1 MDIFKTDIFKT
12 ITGDMLTGQN
22 VQMVIRS
29 CEVEKITGPNGT
41 IEKPVLYFEKSKRPL
56 VLNVTNSKK
65 LAKALGRETK
75 AWPGAK
81 VELYAEEISA
91 FGEKTNTVRLKV
103 VEKPPVLTTEDRK
116 ARRADNA
123 ELMHGPE
130 KAIGEA
136 VTEVISA
143 LDEAPE
149 FIKPTDL
156 FAPPP
161 PLDNPE
167 FVGENDIELAPVF
180 NTTEDLTYR
189 LYQEFGLKETEANA
203 ELGKLGYNNGLPK
216 EADERRAKLAEMY
229 LAVKATQP
237 ATVTQ
242 DALL

>member
-116 ARRADNA
+116 NRRADNA
-123 ELMHGPE
+123 ELMHGPD
-130 KAIGEA
+130 KAIG
-136 VTEVISA
+136 
-143 LDEAPE
+143 DAPDL
-149 FIKPTDL
+149 IQPTDL

-161 PLDNPE
+161 TEQPASDNPE

-189 LYQEFGLKETEANA
+189 LYQEFGLKEAEAKA
-203 ELGKLGYNNGLPK
+203 ELVKLGHNGGLPS
-216 EADERRAKLAEMY
+216 RTKLTEMY